1 MCKQANVLYGAII
14 MTKYFFHTLQCD
26 LRRSLF
32 SCKFLLA
39 VIGYVLVTL
48 LTMFDEL
55 TFFQSE
61 TTSLLY
67 IWAIFDSLD
76 FRIIYL
82 VFAAVPGTLLFC
94 SDWENRY
101 IRFSVMRSFKRT
113 YGLSKGVSCFLSAAS
128 VVAAG
133 QCLLL
138 ALFGLF
144 FPPWNSRNMVSL
156 GVYESLNT
164 PDALWLYF
172 FFVILCKAFCAGF
185 LCVFALWIS
194 TCIINPL
201 VTLATPILTFYI
213 LNMAAAF
220 LHLPAFL
227 CVGILSDGN
236 LYINGNPVL
245 SFLASIGILC
255 AATILFGGLFVKNCV
270 RRIENG

>member
-1 MCKQANVLYGAII
+1 MIKR
-14 MTKYFFHTLQCD
+14 FFRTLQCD

-32 SCKFLLA
+32 SCKFLLI

-55 TFFQSE
+55 PFFQPGI
-61 TTSLLY
+61 TSLAY
-67 IWAIFDSLD
+67 IWYIFDFLD
-76 FRIIYL
+76 FHIIYL

-113 YGLSKGVSCFLSAAS
+113 YGISKSVSCFLSGAA

-133 QCLLL
+133 QGLLL
-138 ALFGLF
+138 ALFFLF
-144 FPPWNSRNMVSL
+144 FPAWNGGDEAIL

-164 PDALWLYF
+164 PDGIWLYF
-172 FFVILCKAFCAGF
+172 LFVILCEAFCAGF

-194 TCIINPL
+194 TYIINPL
-201 VTLATPILTFYI
+201 VTLATPILTFYS
-213 LNMAAAF
+213 LNMVAGF
-220 LHLPAFL
+220 FRFPAFL

-236 LYINGNPVL
+236 LYINGNPFL
-245 SFLASIGILC
+245 SFLAAIGILS
-255 AATILFGGLFVKNCV
+255 AAAILFGALFVQNCV